1 MKSLYS
7 RFVFMTVGIMLLSS
21 IIGFLLTNVYYQ
33 VKLKPYNS
41 EKILKYAEEV
51 KSLYEKQS
59 EENQEAYLQSIAKLG
74 YEIYIVDDQK
84 NGKRIGNAFRKT
96 TISDDT
102 IRKVLNGETFNGV
115 STYPTRLFITG
126 FFDNELINSVGVPL
140 KHGDKQYALFI
151 RPDIQNQFGEMRIFL
166 AVLLGFIVLLSIIF
180 IAIAAGY
187 IVRPI
192 RKFTNATQK
201 IASGEYE
208 IELDVKRKDEIGTLL
223 SIAGALLSPS
233 KGDIYIREQ
242 NITKLSE
249 KEMTDIRLK
258 KIGFI
263 FQFANLVP
271 YLNVKEQLLYI
282 AKLKKENKQ
291 ESEKRADHL
300 LAAFGLGERKNHYP
314 NQLSGGEK
322 QRVAIAR
329 AFMNNP
335 DLILADEPTASLDS
349 KRAREVVEMMKREVK
364 ESQKAA
370 IMITHDERMLDVCDR
385 ILTLRDGQLI

>member
-1 MKSLYS
+1 MTSLLKLDKVSKVYGEGNTEVTALHPMSLNVKAGEFIGIVGPSGSGKS
-7 RFVFMTVGIMLLSS
+7 
-21 IIGFLLTNVYYQ
+21 
-33 VKLKPYNS
+33 
-41 EKILKYAEEV
+41 
-51 KSLYEKQS
+51 
-59 EENQEAYLQSIAKLG
+59 
-74 YEIYIVDDQK
+74 
-84 NGKRIGNAFRKT
+84 
-96 TISDDT
+96 
-102 IRKVLNGETFNGV
+102 
-115 STYPTRLFITG
+115 
-126 FFDNELINSVGVPL
+126 
-140 KHGDKQYALFI
+140 
-151 RPDIQNQFGEMRIFL
+151 
-166 AVLLGFIVLLSIIF
+166 
-180 IAIAAGY
+180 
-187 IVRPI
+187 
-192 RKFTNATQK
+192 
-201 IASGEYE
+201 
-208 IELDVKRKDEIGTLL
+208 TLL

-242 NITKLSE
+242 NITQLSE

-282 AKLKKENKQ
+282 AKLKKDSKQ

-385 ILTLRDGQLI
+385 ILTLRDGKLI

>member
-1 MKSLYS
+1 MTSLLKLDKVS
-7 RFVFMTVGIMLLSS
+7 K
-21 IIGFLLTNVYYQ
+21 VYGEG
-33 VKLKPYNS
+33 NT
-41 EKILKYAEEV
+41 EV
-51 KSLYEKQS
+51 TALHP
-59 EENQEAYLQSIAKLG
+59 
-74 YEIYIVDDQK
+74 
-84 NGKRIGNAFRKT
+84 
-96 TISDDT
+96 IS
-102 IRKVLNGETFNGV
+102 
-115 STYPTRLFITG
+115 
-126 FFDNELINSVGVPL
+126 
-140 KHGDKQYALFI
+140 
-151 RPDIQNQFGEMRIFL
+151 
-166 AVLLGFIVLLSIIF
+166 
-180 IAIAAGY
+180 
-187 IVRPI
+187 
-192 RKFTNATQK
+192 
-201 IASGEYE
+201 
-208 IELDVKRKDEIGTLL
+208 LDVKAGEFIGIVGPSGSGKSTLL

-263 FQFANLVP
+263 FQFANLIP

-282 AKLKKENKQ
+282 AKLKKESKQ

>member
-1 MKSLYS
+1 MTSLLKLDKVS
-7 RFVFMTVGIMLLSS
+7 K
-21 IIGFLLTNVYYQ
+21 VYGEG
-33 VKLKPYNS
+33 NT
-41 EKILKYAEEV
+41 EV
-51 KSLYEKQS
+51 TALHP
-59 EENQEAYLQSIAKLG
+59 
-74 YEIYIVDDQK
+74 
-84 NGKRIGNAFRKT
+84 
-96 TISDDT
+96 IS
-102 IRKVLNGETFNGV
+102 
-115 STYPTRLFITG
+115 
-126 FFDNELINSVGVPL
+126 
-140 KHGDKQYALFI
+140 
-151 RPDIQNQFGEMRIFL
+151 
-166 AVLLGFIVLLSIIF
+166 
-180 IAIAAGY
+180 
-187 IVRPI
+187 
-192 RKFTNATQK
+192 
-201 IASGEYE
+201 
-208 IELDVKRKDEIGTLL
+208 LDVKAGEFIGIVGPSGSGKSTLL

-233 KGDIYIREQ
+233 KGDIYIRKQ
-242 NITKLSE
+242 NITQLSE

-282 AKLKKENKQ
+282 AKLKKESKQ

>member
-1 MKSLYS
+1 MTSLLKLDKVSKVYGEGNTE
-7 RFVFMTVGIMLLSS
+7 VTV
-21 IIGFLLTNVYYQ
+21 
-33 VKLKPYNS
+33 
-41 EKILKYAEEV
+41 
-51 KSLYEKQS
+51 
-59 EENQEAYLQSIAKLG
+59 LQP
-74 YEIYIVDDQK
+74 
-84 NGKRIGNAFRKT
+84 
-96 TISDDT
+96 IS
-102 IRKVLNGETFNGV
+102 
-115 STYPTRLFITG
+115 
-126 FFDNELINSVGVPL
+126 
-140 KHGDKQYALFI
+140 
-151 RPDIQNQFGEMRIFL
+151 
-166 AVLLGFIVLLSIIF
+166 
-180 IAIAAGY
+180 
-187 IVRPI
+187 
-192 RKFTNATQK
+192 
-201 IASGEYE
+201 
-208 IELDVKRKDEIGTLL
+208 LDVKAGEFIGIVGPSGSGKSTLL

-282 AKLKKENKQ
+282 AKLKKESKQ

>member
-1 MKSLYS
+1 MTSLLKLDKVS
-7 RFVFMTVGIMLLSS
+7 K
-21 IIGFLLTNVYYQ
+21 VYGEG
-33 VKLKPYNS
+33 NT
-41 EKILKYAEEV
+41 EV
-51 KSLYEKQS
+51 TALHP
-59 EENQEAYLQSIAKLG
+59 
-74 YEIYIVDDQK
+74 
-84 NGKRIGNAFRKT
+84 
-96 TISDDT
+96 IS
-102 IRKVLNGETFNGV
+102 
-115 STYPTRLFITG
+115 
-126 FFDNELINSVGVPL
+126 
-140 KHGDKQYALFI
+140 
-151 RPDIQNQFGEMRIFL
+151 
-166 AVLLGFIVLLSIIF
+166 
-180 IAIAAGY
+180 
-187 IVRPI
+187 
-192 RKFTNATQK
+192 
-201 IASGEYE
+201 
-208 IELDVKRKDEIGTLL
+208 LDVKAGEFIGIVGPSGSGKSTLL

-242 NITKLSE
+242 NITQLSE
-249 KEMTDIRLK
+249 KEMTDIRLR

-282 AKLKKENKQ
+282 AKLKKENKK

-385 ILTLRDGQLI
+385 ILTLRDGQLIQN

>member
-1 MKSLYS
+1 MTSLLKLDKVS
-7 RFVFMTVGIMLLSS
+7 K
-21 IIGFLLTNVYYQ
+21 VYGEG
-33 VKLKPYNS
+33 NT
-41 EKILKYAEEV
+41 EV
-51 KSLYEKQS
+51 TALHP
-59 EENQEAYLQSIAKLG
+59 
-74 YEIYIVDDQK
+74 
-84 NGKRIGNAFRKT
+84 
-96 TISDDT
+96 IS
-102 IRKVLNGETFNGV
+102 
-115 STYPTRLFITG
+115 
-126 FFDNELINSVGVPL
+126 
-140 KHGDKQYALFI
+140 
-151 RPDIQNQFGEMRIFL
+151 
-166 AVLLGFIVLLSIIF
+166 
-180 IAIAAGY
+180 
-187 IVRPI
+187 
-192 RKFTNATQK
+192 
-201 IASGEYE
+201 
-208 IELDVKRKDEIGTLL
+208 LDVKAGEFIGIVGPSGSGKSTLL

-349 KRAREVVEMMKREVK
+349 KRAREVVEMMKCEVK

>member
-1 MKSLYS
+1 MTSLLKLDKVS
-7 RFVFMTVGIMLLSS
+7 K
-21 IIGFLLTNVYYQ
+21 VYGEG
-33 VKLKPYNS
+33 NT
-41 EKILKYAEEV
+41 EV
-51 KSLYEKQS
+51 TALHP
-59 EENQEAYLQSIAKLG
+59 
-74 YEIYIVDDQK
+74 
-84 NGKRIGNAFRKT
+84 
-96 TISDDT
+96 IS
-102 IRKVLNGETFNGV
+102 
-115 STYPTRLFITG
+115 
-126 FFDNELINSVGVPL
+126 
-140 KHGDKQYALFI
+140 
-151 RPDIQNQFGEMRIFL
+151 
-166 AVLLGFIVLLSIIF
+166 
-180 IAIAAGY
+180 
-187 IVRPI
+187 
-192 RKFTNATQK
+192 
-201 IASGEYE
+201 
-208 IELDVKRKDEIGTLL
+208 LDVKAGEFIGIVGPSGSGKSTLL

-242 NITKLSE
+242 NITQLSE

-282 AKLKKENKQ
+282 AKLKKDSKK

-385 ILTLRDGQLI
+385 ILTLRDGKLV

>member
-1 MKSLYS
+1 
-7 RFVFMTVGIMLLSS
+7 
-21 IIGFLLTNVYYQ
+21 
-33 VKLKPYNS
+33 
-41 EKILKYAEEV
+41 
-51 KSLYEKQS
+51 
-59 EENQEAYLQSIAKLG
+59 
-74 YEIYIVDDQK
+74 
-84 NGKRIGNAFRKT
+84 
-96 TISDDT
+96 
-102 IRKVLNGETFNGV
+102 
-115 STYPTRLFITG
+115 
-126 FFDNELINSVGVPL
+126 
-140 KHGDKQYALFI
+140 
-151 RPDIQNQFGEMRIFL
+151 
-166 AVLLGFIVLLSIIF
+166 
-180 IAIAAGY
+180 
-187 IVRPI
+187 
-192 RKFTNATQK
+192 
-201 IASGEYE
+201 
-208 IELDVKRKDEIGTLL
+208 
-223 SIAGALLSPS
+223 
-233 KGDIYIREQ
+233 
-242 NITKLSE
+242 
-249 KEMTDIRLK
+249 MTDIRLK

-349 KRAREVVEMMKREVK
+349 KRARKVVEMMKREVK

-385 ILTLRDGQLI
+385 ILTLRDGKLI

>member
-1 MKSLYS
+1 MTSLLKLDKVS
-7 RFVFMTVGIMLLSS
+7 K
-21 IIGFLLTNVYYQ
+21 VYGEG
-33 VKLKPYNS
+33 NT
-41 EKILKYAEEV
+41 EV
-51 KSLYEKQS
+51 
-59 EENQEAYLQSIAKLG
+59 
-74 YEIYIVDDQK
+74 
-84 NGKRIGNAFRKT
+84 T
-96 TISDDT
+96 
-102 IRKVLNGETFNGV
+102 
-115 STYPTRLFITG
+115 
-126 FFDNELINSVGVPL
+126 
-140 KHGDKQYALFI
+140 ALH
-151 RPDIQNQFGEMRIFL
+151 PM
-166 AVLLGFIVLLSIIF
+166 S
-180 IAIAAGY
+180 
-187 IVRPI
+187 
-192 RKFTNATQK
+192 
-201 IASGEYE
+201 
-208 IELDVKRKDEIGTLL
+208 LDVKAGEFIGIVGPSGSGKSTLL

-300 LAAFGLGERKNHYP
+300 LGAFGLGERKNHYP

>member
-1 MKSLYS
+1 MTSLLKLDKVS
-7 RFVFMTVGIMLLSS
+7 K
-21 IIGFLLTNVYYQ
+21 VYGEG
-33 VKLKPYNS
+33 NT
-41 EKILKYAEEV
+41 EV
-51 KSLYEKQS
+51 
-59 EENQEAYLQSIAKLG
+59 
-74 YEIYIVDDQK
+74 
-84 NGKRIGNAFRKT
+84 T
-96 TISDDT
+96 
-102 IRKVLNGETFNGV
+102 
-115 STYPTRLFITG
+115 
-126 FFDNELINSVGVPL
+126 
-140 KHGDKQYALFI
+140 ALH
-151 RPDIQNQFGEMRIFL
+151 PM
-166 AVLLGFIVLLSIIF
+166 S
-180 IAIAAGY
+180 
-187 IVRPI
+187 
-192 RKFTNATQK
+192 
-201 IASGEYE
+201 
-208 IELDVKRKDEIGTLL
+208 LDVKAGEFIGIVGPSGSGKSTLL

-249 KEMTDIRLK
+249 KEMTDSRLK

-282 AKLKKENKQ
+282 AKLKKESKQ

-300 LAAFGLGERKNHYP
+300 LGAFGLGERKNHYP

>member
-1 MKSLYS
+1 MTSLLKLDKVS
-7 RFVFMTVGIMLLSS
+7 K
-21 IIGFLLTNVYYQ
+21 VYGEG
-33 VKLKPYNS
+33 NT
-41 EKILKYAEEV
+41 EV
-51 KSLYEKQS
+51 TALHP
-59 EENQEAYLQSIAKLG
+59 
-74 YEIYIVDDQK
+74 
-84 NGKRIGNAFRKT
+84 
-96 TISDDT
+96 IS
-102 IRKVLNGETFNGV
+102 
-115 STYPTRLFITG
+115 
-126 FFDNELINSVGVPL
+126 
-140 KHGDKQYALFI
+140 
-151 RPDIQNQFGEMRIFL
+151 
-166 AVLLGFIVLLSIIF
+166 
-180 IAIAAGY
+180 
-187 IVRPI
+187 
-192 RKFTNATQK
+192 
-201 IASGEYE
+201 
-208 IELDVKRKDEIGTLL
+208 LDVKAGEFIGIVGPSGSGKSTLL

-242 NITKLSE
+242 NITQLSE

-282 AKLKKENKQ
+282 AKLKKESKQ

-370 IMITHDERMLDVCDR
+370 IMITHDGRMLDVCDR

>member
-1 MKSLYS
+1 MTSLLKLDKVS
-7 RFVFMTVGIMLLSS
+7 K
-21 IIGFLLTNVYYQ
+21 VYGEG
-33 VKLKPYNS
+33 NT
-41 EKILKYAEEV
+41 EV
-51 KSLYEKQS
+51 
-59 EENQEAYLQSIAKLG
+59 
-74 YEIYIVDDQK
+74 
-84 NGKRIGNAFRKT
+84 T
-96 TISDDT
+96 
-102 IRKVLNGETFNGV
+102 
-115 STYPTRLFITG
+115 
-126 FFDNELINSVGVPL
+126 
-140 KHGDKQYALFI
+140 ALH
-151 RPDIQNQFGEMRIFL
+151 PM
-166 AVLLGFIVLLSIIF
+166 S
-180 IAIAAGY
+180 
-187 IVRPI
+187 
-192 RKFTNATQK
+192 
-201 IASGEYE
+201 
-208 IELDVKRKDEIGTLL
+208 LDVKAGEFIGIVGPSGSGKSTLL

-242 NITKLSE
+242 NITQLSE

-291 ESEKRADHL
+291 DSEKRADHL

-349 KRAREVVEMMKREVK
+349 KRAREVVEMMKSEVK

-385 ILTLRDGQLI
+385 ILTLRDGKLI

>member
-1 MKSLYS
+1 MTSLLKLDKVS
-7 RFVFMTVGIMLLSS
+7 K
-21 IIGFLLTNVYYQ
+21 VYGEG
-33 VKLKPYNS
+33 NT
-41 EKILKYAEEV
+41 EV
-51 KSLYEKQS
+51 
-59 EENQEAYLQSIAKLG
+59 
-74 YEIYIVDDQK
+74 
-84 NGKRIGNAFRKT
+84 T
-96 TISDDT
+96 
-102 IRKVLNGETFNGV
+102 
-115 STYPTRLFITG
+115 
-126 FFDNELINSVGVPL
+126 
-140 KHGDKQYALFI
+140 ALH
-151 RPDIQNQFGEMRIFL
+151 PM
-166 AVLLGFIVLLSIIF
+166 S
-180 IAIAAGY
+180 
-187 IVRPI
+187 
-192 RKFTNATQK
+192 
-201 IASGEYE
+201 
-208 IELDVKRKDEIGTLL
+208 LDVKAGEFIGIVGPSGSGKSTLL

-233 KGDIYIREQ
+233 KGDIYIGEQ

-300 LAAFGLGERKNHYP
+300 LAAFGLGERKTHYP

-385 ILTLRDGQLI
+385 ILTLRDGKLI

>member
-1 MKSLYS
+1 MTSLLKLDKVS
-7 RFVFMTVGIMLLSS
+7 K
-21 IIGFLLTNVYYQ
+21 VYGEG
-33 VKLKPYNS
+33 NT
-41 EKILKYAEEV
+41 EV
-51 KSLYEKQS
+51 
-59 EENQEAYLQSIAKLG
+59 
-74 YEIYIVDDQK
+74 
-84 NGKRIGNAFRKT
+84 T
-96 TISDDT
+96 
-102 IRKVLNGETFNGV
+102 
-115 STYPTRLFITG
+115 
-126 FFDNELINSVGVPL
+126 
-140 KHGDKQYALFI
+140 ALH
-151 RPDIQNQFGEMRIFL
+151 PM
-166 AVLLGFIVLLSIIF
+166 S
-180 IAIAAGY
+180 
-187 IVRPI
+187 
-192 RKFTNATQK
+192 
-201 IASGEYE
+201 
-208 IELDVKRKDEIGTLL
+208 LDVKVGEFIGIVGPSGSGKSTLL

-271 YLNVKEQLLYI
+271 YLNVEEQLLYI
-282 AKLKKENKQ
+282 AKLKKESKQ

-300 LAAFGLGERKNHYP
+300 LATFGLGERKNHYP

>member
-1 MKSLYS
+1 MTSLLKLDKVS
-7 RFVFMTVGIMLLSS
+7 K
-21 IIGFLLTNVYYQ
+21 VYGEG
-33 VKLKPYNS
+33 NT
-41 EKILKYAEEV
+41 EV
-51 KSLYEKQS
+51 TALHP
-59 EENQEAYLQSIAKLG
+59 
-74 YEIYIVDDQK
+74 
-84 NGKRIGNAFRKT
+84 
-96 TISDDT
+96 IS
-102 IRKVLNGETFNGV
+102 
-115 STYPTRLFITG
+115 
-126 FFDNELINSVGVPL
+126 
-140 KHGDKQYALFI
+140 
-151 RPDIQNQFGEMRIFL
+151 
-166 AVLLGFIVLLSIIF
+166 
-180 IAIAAGY
+180 
-187 IVRPI
+187 
-192 RKFTNATQK
+192 
-201 IASGEYE
+201 
-208 IELDVKRKDEIGTLL
+208 LDVKAGEFIGIVGPSGSGKSTLL
-223 SIAGALLSPS
+223 SIAGALLSTS

-242 NITKLSE
+242 NITQLSE

-282 AKLKKENKQ
+282 ANLKKESKQ

-385 ILTLRDGQLI
+385 ILMLRDGQLI

>member
-1 MKSLYS
+1 MTSLLKLDKVS
-7 RFVFMTVGIMLLSS
+7 K
-21 IIGFLLTNVYYQ
+21 VYGEG
-33 VKLKPYNS
+33 NT
-41 EKILKYAEEV
+41 EV
-51 KSLYEKQS
+51 
-59 EENQEAYLQSIAKLG
+59 
-74 YEIYIVDDQK
+74 
-84 NGKRIGNAFRKT
+84 T
-96 TISDDT
+96 
-102 IRKVLNGETFNGV
+102 
-115 STYPTRLFITG
+115 
-126 FFDNELINSVGVPL
+126 
-140 KHGDKQYALFI
+140 ALH
-151 RPDIQNQFGEMRIFL
+151 PM
-166 AVLLGFIVLLSIIF
+166 S
-180 IAIAAGY
+180 
-187 IVRPI
+187 
-192 RKFTNATQK
+192 
-201 IASGEYE
+201 
-208 IELDVKRKDEIGTLL
+208 LDVKAGEFIGIVGPSGSGKSTLL

-291 ESEKRADHL
+291 ESEKRANHL

>member
-1 MKSLYS
+1 MTSLLKLDKVS
-7 RFVFMTVGIMLLSS
+7 K
-21 IIGFLLTNVYYQ
+21 VYGEG
-33 VKLKPYNS
+33 NT
-41 EKILKYAEEV
+41 EV
-51 KSLYEKQS
+51 TALHP
-59 EENQEAYLQSIAKLG
+59 
-74 YEIYIVDDQK
+74 
-84 NGKRIGNAFRKT
+84 
-96 TISDDT
+96 IS
-102 IRKVLNGETFNGV
+102 
-115 STYPTRLFITG
+115 
-126 FFDNELINSVGVPL
+126 
-140 KHGDKQYALFI
+140 
-151 RPDIQNQFGEMRIFL
+151 
-166 AVLLGFIVLLSIIF
+166 
-180 IAIAAGY
+180 
-187 IVRPI
+187 
-192 RKFTNATQK
+192 
-201 IASGEYE
+201 
-208 IELDVKRKDEIGTLL
+208 LDVKAGEFIGIVGPSGSGKSTLL

-249 KEMTDIRLK
+249 REMTDIRLK

-282 AKLKKENKQ
+282 AKLKKESKQ

>member
-1 MKSLYS
+1 MTSLLKLDKVS
-7 RFVFMTVGIMLLSS
+7 K
-21 IIGFLLTNVYYQ
+21 VYGEG
-33 VKLKPYNS
+33 NT
-41 EKILKYAEEV
+41 EV
-51 KSLYEKQS
+51 
-59 EENQEAYLQSIAKLG
+59 
-74 YEIYIVDDQK
+74 
-84 NGKRIGNAFRKT
+84 T
-96 TISDDT
+96 
-102 IRKVLNGETFNGV
+102 
-115 STYPTRLFITG
+115 
-126 FFDNELINSVGVPL
+126 
-140 KHGDKQYALFI
+140 ALH
-151 RPDIQNQFGEMRIFL
+151 PM
-166 AVLLGFIVLLSIIF
+166 S
-180 IAIAAGY
+180 
-187 IVRPI
+187 
-192 RKFTNATQK
+192 
-201 IASGEYE
+201 
-208 IELDVKRKDEIGTLL
+208 LDVKAGEFIGIVGPSGSGKSTLL

-271 YLNVKEQLLYI
+271 YLNVEEQLLYI
-282 AKLKKENKQ
+282 AKLKKESKQ

>member
-1 MKSLYS
+1 MTSLLKLDKVS
-7 RFVFMTVGIMLLSS
+7 K
-21 IIGFLLTNVYYQ
+21 VYGEG
-33 VKLKPYNS
+33 NT
-41 EKILKYAEEV
+41 EV
-51 KSLYEKQS
+51 TALHP
-59 EENQEAYLQSIAKLG
+59 
-74 YEIYIVDDQK
+74 
-84 NGKRIGNAFRKT
+84 
-96 TISDDT
+96 IS
-102 IRKVLNGETFNGV
+102 
-115 STYPTRLFITG
+115 
-126 FFDNELINSVGVPL
+126 
-140 KHGDKQYALFI
+140 
-151 RPDIQNQFGEMRIFL
+151 
-166 AVLLGFIVLLSIIF
+166 
-180 IAIAAGY
+180 
-187 IVRPI
+187 
-192 RKFTNATQK
+192 
-201 IASGEYE
+201 
-208 IELDVKRKDEIGTLL
+208 LDVKAGEFIGIVGPSGSGKSTLL

-249 KEMTDIRLK
+249 KETTDIRLK

-282 AKLKKENKQ
+282 AKLKKESKQ

>member
-1 MKSLYS
+1 MTSLLKLDKVS
-7 RFVFMTVGIMLLSS
+7 K
-21 IIGFLLTNVYYQ
+21 VYGEG
-33 VKLKPYNS
+33 NT
-41 EKILKYAEEV
+41 EV
-51 KSLYEKQS
+51 
-59 EENQEAYLQSIAKLG
+59 
-74 YEIYIVDDQK
+74 
-84 NGKRIGNAFRKT
+84 T
-96 TISDDT
+96 
-102 IRKVLNGETFNGV
+102 
-115 STYPTRLFITG
+115 
-126 FFDNELINSVGVPL
+126 
-140 KHGDKQYALFI
+140 ALH
-151 RPDIQNQFGEMRIFL
+151 PM
-166 AVLLGFIVLLSIIF
+166 S
-180 IAIAAGY
+180 
-187 IVRPI
+187 
-192 RKFTNATQK
+192 
-201 IASGEYE
+201 
-208 IELDVKRKDEIGTLL
+208 LDVKAGEFIGIVGPSGSGKSTLL

-242 NITKLSE
+242 NITQLSE

-282 AKLKKENKQ
+282 AKLKKDNKQ

-300 LAAFGLGERKNHYP
+300 LSVFGLGERKNHYP